1 MNYLHLAGHLGA
13 DPEVR
18 HTSSGKKVTS
28 LRLAT
33 KIRRGS
39 NEDTLWWKITVWG
52 EQFDHMMPYLKKGS
66 PLIAMGEIHKP
77 EIYTDRNGQPQI
89 SMTMTASNLMFSPF
103 GRSDKA
109 QDSHSG
115 ASNSMPSKPQAEQQ
129 PAFAA
134 TENQQ
139 PIEDDEVPF

>member
-18 HTSSGKKVTS
+18 HTPSGKKVTS

-33 KIRRGS
+33 RLRKGG
-39 NEDTLWWKITVWG
+39 NEETLWWKITVWG

-66 PLIAMGEIHKP
+66 PLIAMGEINKP

-103 GRSDKA
+103 GKSEKS
-109 QDSHSG
+109 QDNQPVASHPTMSQ
-115 ASNSMPSKPQAEQQ
+115 PEHQ
-129 PAFAA
+129 PAFSS
-134 TENQQ
+134 TQNSQ